1 MSSEAQQLNLVCAC
15 MLQRNTVWEAARI
28 EVEQRRRTEAE
39 DSLREQIDKGTL
51 KDRAVDMV
59 ADDVQHRTDYFR

>member
-1 MSSEAQQLNLVCAC
+1 MAQHFNSVCAFNA
-15 MLQRNTVWEAARI
+15 MQRNTVWEAARI

>member
-1 MSSEAQQLNLVCAC
+1 MCAYV
-15 MLQRNTVWEAARI
+15 LQRNAVWEAARI

>member
-1 MSSEAQQLNLVCAC
+1 MSDEAQPFNSVYGF

-39 DSLREQIDKGTL
+39 DSLREQSDNGTL
-51 KDRAVDMV
+51 KDKAVDMV